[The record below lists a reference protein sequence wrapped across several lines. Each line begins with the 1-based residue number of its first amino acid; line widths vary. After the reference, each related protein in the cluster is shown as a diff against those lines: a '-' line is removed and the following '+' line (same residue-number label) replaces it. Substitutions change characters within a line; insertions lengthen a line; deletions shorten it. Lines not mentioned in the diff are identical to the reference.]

1 MFEGLWNKLD
11 GNDPLIRALR
21 SSNDEKL
28 TKAFLRSTIF
38 FLNLPQGCED
48 GLDPSVSQEELLA
61 HLRRCAQDLS
71 RRQEFTPLSVL
82 RENRRVLLLF
92 TKSDF
97 VKPFAQDYVRQVKR
111 LMSFEVVGVTGNAAL
126 KLLAGNDVVV
136 FNPGTTYEYELSG
149 ERLAML
155 KRLQAATKTAA
166 AHASHQ

>member
-1 MFEGLWNKLD
+1 M
-11 GNDPLIRALR
+11 
-21 SSNDEKL
+21 
-28 TKAFLRSTIF
+28 
-38 FLNLPQGCED
+38 
-48 GLDPSVSQEELLA
+48 
-61 HLRRCAQDLS
+61 
-71 RRQEFTPLSVL
+71 
-82 RENRRVLLLF
+82 LLLF

-149 ERLAML
+149 ERLALL

-166 AHASHQ
+166 AHATHQ